1 MQVAVEHWFRP
12 CYIEYF
18 FLRKL
23 LLACQMT
30 VGSHSSTV
38 SHTSVSYISSVWHK
52 STSSGLLWLYKL
64 ISWGTGLK
72 KQGLA
77 SLWSKVKNPYACHTW
92 ELMGIQQRNK
102 WEKVRGQLKDGS
114 SDTFSA
120 VVASIIP
127 LAVTHAD
134 TACTEVLLDR
144 CLGF

>member
-12 CYIEYF
+12 CYLDIF

-38 SHTSVSYISSVWHK
+38 SHTLVSYISSVWHK

-72 KQGLA
+72 KHRVRKPVEQGKKSICMSYVRADGHQTEKQVRKGKGAAEGCQQWHVQCCGGLNYSLGSNTCRQPA
-77 SLWSKVKNPYACHTW
+77 S
-92 ELMGIQQRNK
+92 
-102 WEKVRGQLKDGS
+102 
-114 SDTFSA
+114 
-120 VVASIIP
+120 
-127 LAVTHAD
+127 
-134 TACTEVLLDR
+134 EVLLDR